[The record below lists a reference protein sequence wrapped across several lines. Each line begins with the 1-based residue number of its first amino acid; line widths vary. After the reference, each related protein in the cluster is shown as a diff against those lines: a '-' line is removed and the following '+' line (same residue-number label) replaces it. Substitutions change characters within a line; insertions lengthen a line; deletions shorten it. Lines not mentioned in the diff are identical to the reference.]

1 MEQILDLY
9 NQQNKEVI
17 IIIDDENSLM
27 GDLIKDVFINQKRHK
42 KCMNLVFKTN
52 KEDGEFLIK
61 EYNVKEFPCVLFFK
75 QKHLINKITGFCYCD
90 FHKNLIS

>member
-27 GDLIKDVFINQKRHK
+27 GDLIKDVFINERRKVPNFLIF
-42 KCMNLVFKTN
+42 MVFK
-52 KEDGEFLIK
+52 F
-61 EYNVKEFPCVLFFK
+61 
-75 QKHLINKITGFCYCD
+75 
-90 FHKNLIS
+90 

>member
-42 KCMNLVFKTN
+42 KCMNLV
-52 KEDGEFLIK
+52 
-61 EYNVKEFPCVLFFK
+61 PCVLFFK